1 MVSLL
6 KPMVLSIGLSAG
18 LVATANAQSVSTVP
32 PDSNPPPS
40 SYGAMPPAQNART
53 GIAGSTQSYYPRPG
67 GGQLWKEDH
76 SQPSAQS
83 GAYPYTSGAAP
94 KAN

>member
-18 LVATANAQSVSTVP
+18 LVATANAQSVSTLP

-40 SYGAMPPAQNART
+40 SYGAMPAQNFHT

-67 GGQLWKEDH
+67 GSQLWKEDH
-76 SQPSAQS
+76 SQPSAA